1 LSADRFRN
9 GIPQAG
15 AKDLRRAAQSL
26 ATGIPSRLAPLAR
39 VAYNYAWSWHLDGD
53 HLFRDIDAYRW
64 RLCGQN
70 PVRFLQEV
78 LPESLEKA
86 ALNPRIVDRV
96 EALHDALEEEIDRPP
111 AAGFPPDRPVAFF
124 CAEFGIHRSMPIY
137 SGGLGCLAGDI
148 LKEASDRRVP
158 MLGVG
163 ILYRQGYFH
172 QRVDASGWQHEYWY
186 ETDPERRPAV
196 RVSDADGR
204 PIRVTVPI
212 WGEEVAVQVWRVD
225 VGRVPLFLLDTT
237 VSGNTPRQR
246 FISARLYE
254 GNRQVRLAQ
263 YALLGMGGMRVL
275 AVLGIEPGVVHLNEG
290 HPALATLEAVRR
302 AMSGGLPFA
311 EACAEVRRQFA
322 FTTHTPV
329 AAGNE
334 TYTADE
340 MSAVFPDLAGQ
351 PGAGWE
357 EVLDLGRVHPG
368 RRDERPGL
376 TPAAI
381 RMSRSVNGVSRIHGR
396 VSRAMWREMFP
407 GRPEDEV
414 PIGHVTNG
422 VHLPSWMSVPM
433 RRLLERHLG
442 AAWDDRER
450 VCDPATWAA
459 IDAIPDSDLWA
470 VRDAQAERL
479 VGWVRSQTV
488 TERLSRDERMEF
500 VEQAARTFDPGVL
513 TLGFARRLATYKR
526 LHLLFREPERL
537 MRLLDGD
544 HPVQILI
551 AGKAHPKDDAA
562 KALLKDLFRLKSDA
576 RVAGRVAFLEDFD
589 MGRASLLVAGC
600 DVWLNLPRPPLE
612 ASGTSGIKA
621 AFNGTLNLSVLDGW
635 WAEAYDGTN
644 GWAIQGSPG
653 YSEEDDR
660 RDAAA
665 LFNLLEREVVP
676 SFYERDGDGLP
687 RGWIARMKAS
697 LRTIC
702 PRFCATRMLDEYVR
716 EVYQPGEATGPG
728 AR

>member
-1 LSADRFRN
+1 MTAKRFRN
-9 GIPQAG
+9 GIAQAG
-15 AKDLRRAAQSL
+15 VKDVRRAAQAL
-26 ATGIPSRLAPLAR
+26 ATNVPSRLAPLAS

-70 PVRFLQEV
+70 PVRFLHEA

-86 ALNPRIVDRV
+86 SLNPRIVDRV
-96 EALHDALEEEIDRPP
+96 EALHDALDDQLDRPP
-111 AAGFPPDRPVAFF
+111 AGGFPADRPVAFL
-124 CAEFGIHRSMPIY
+124 CAEFGIHRSLPIY

-148 LKEASDRRVP
+148 LKEASDRGVP
-158 MLGVG
+158 MVGVG
-163 ILYRQGYFH
+163 IMYRQGYFH
-172 QRVDASGWQHEYWY
+172 QRVDASGWQQEYWY

-204 PIRVTVPI
+204 PVRVTVTL
-212 WGEEVAVQVWRVD
+212 WGEPVAIQVWRVD

-263 YALLGMGGMRVL
+263 YALLGVGGMRVL
-275 AVLGIEPGVVHLNEG
+275 GALGIDPMVVHLNEG
-290 HPALATLEAVRR
+290 HPALATLDALHRVVG
-302 AMSGGLPFA
+302 GGLSFA
-311 EACAEVRRQFA
+311 DACAEVRRQFV
-322 FTTHTPV
+322 FTTHTPI

-334 TYTADE
+334 TYSGDE
-340 MSAVFPDLAGQ
+340 MRAVFTDVAGQ
-351 PGAGWE
+351 LGTTWE
-357 EVLDLGRVHPG
+357 ELLALGRVHPE
-368 RRDERPGL
+368 RRDEPAGL

-381 RMSRSVNGVSRIHGR
+381 RMSRSVNGVSRIHGG
-396 VSRAMWREMFP
+396 VARAMWRDLFP
-407 GRPEDEV
+407 GRAADDV
-414 PIGHVTNG
+414 PITHVTNG
-422 VHLPSWMSVPM
+422 AHLPSWMSMPM
-433 RRLLERHLG
+433 RRLLDHHLG
-442 AAWDDRER
+442 AGWDRHDR
-450 VCDPATWAA
+450 VCDRAA
-459 IDAIPDSDLWA
+459 WSGVDAIPDHELWA

-488 TERLSRDERMEF
+488 TERLSRDERLEF
-500 VEQAARTFDPGVL
+500 VEEAARTLDPGVI

-526 LHLLFREPERL
+526 LHLLFRDPERL
-537 MRLLDGD
+537 LRLLDRD

-562 KALLKDLFRLKSDA
+562 KALLKDLFRLKNDA

-589 MGRASLLVAGC
+589 MGKASLLAAGC

-635 WAEAYDGTN
+635 WAEAYDGSN
-644 GWAIQGSPG
+644 GWAIEGSPG
-653 YSEEDDR
+653 SGEEGDA
-660 RDAAA
+660 RDAGA
-665 LFNLLEREVVP
+665 LFDLLEKEVVP
-676 SFYERDGDGLP
+676 LFYDRGEDGIP
-687 RGWIARMKAS
+687 RGWIARMRAS

-702 PRFCATRMLDEYVR
+702 PRFCATRMLDDYVR
-716 EVYQPGEATGPG
+716 EVYRPEDIG
-728 AR
+728 ASS